1 MTIWYVTYIPVK
13 LSLKKL
19 VKGEKAEQKG
29 GILEGELVKC
39 VVTGAGRSG
48 LLGRGTDGLAGS
60 DAAEMSNTKR
70 PGSGLLS
77 VPAWQQLG
85 KSLPGGVEWGRP
97 SGMMEEKITC
107 SFCKGFCLEVGW
119 RYGQELGS
127 VRGIFAAFISL
138 SCFLLF

>member
-1 MTIWYVTYIPVK
+1 M
-13 LSLKKL
+13 
-19 VKGEKAEQKG
+19 
-29 GILEGELVKC
+29 KC
-39 VVTGAGRSG
+39 VVMGAGRSG